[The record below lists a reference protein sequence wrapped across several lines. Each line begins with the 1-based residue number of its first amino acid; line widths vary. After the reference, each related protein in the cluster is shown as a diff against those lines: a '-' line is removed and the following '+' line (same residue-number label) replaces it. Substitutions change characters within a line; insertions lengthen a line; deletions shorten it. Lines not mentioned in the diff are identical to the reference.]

1 MTVVGQP
8 VAFSQQQ
15 VLLFAD
21 MSTKADTKTNCIV
34 LFHNAVSVGIK
45 SILSSTHAL
54 WLLMSACL
62 LVVILVCLHAQSH
75 GNDKCCLSL

>member
-1 MTVVGQP
+1 MAVVGQP

-21 MSTKADTKTNCIV
+21 MSTIADTKTNCIV

-45 SILSSTHAL
+45 SILSSTHTL
-54 WLLMSACL
+54 WLL
-62 LVVILVCLHAQSH
+62 
-75 GNDKCCLSL
+75 